1 MMLLYSYRELCS
13 MAADIGQPH
22 LVYDFLALAQHSKVW
37 RSKRGAAFAAGGV
50 RCIHFYSIVQSKNRY
65 FQLCLCL
72 VDETSERNVGASTRC
87 FATEIVS
94 NVV

>member
-1 MMLLYSYRELCS
+1 

-50 RCIHFYSIVQSKNRY
+50 RCIQKYILLLNRKIVIFN
-65 FQLCLCL
+65 F
-72 VDETSERNVGASTRC
+72 VFV
-87 FATEIVS
+87 
-94 NVV
+94 